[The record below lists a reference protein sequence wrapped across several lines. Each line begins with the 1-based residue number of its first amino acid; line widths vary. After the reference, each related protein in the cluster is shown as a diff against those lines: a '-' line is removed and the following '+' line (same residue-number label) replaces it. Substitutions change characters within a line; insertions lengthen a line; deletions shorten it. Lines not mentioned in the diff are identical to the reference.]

1 MHVGIPDA
9 RQRKL
14 TVRKSDGT
22 ELYRGLGLGFFDW
35 AGIFLRQVNMAQAV
49 HGLLWTEDVKVD
61 LLGHYLSGTD
71 ERSYHNQVDTW
82 WLEQRTLDYVMGRML
97 ATKTSITAAQAM
109 KLFAQRKDSKRTW
122 PEHFLYLV
130 AVDDARGGADTLVL
144 DNIVIH
150 ASADL
155 DLVLKAKYDPNRTD
169 ILRHAE

>member
-71 ERSYHNQVDTW
+71 ERSYHKQVDT
-82 WLEQRTLDYVMGRML
+82 
-97 ATKTSITAAQAM
+97 
-109 KLFAQRKDSKRTW
+109 
-122 PEHFLYLV
+122 
-130 AVDDARGGADTLVL
+130 
-144 DNIVIH
+144 
-150 ASADL
+150 
-155 DLVLKAKYDPNRTD
+155 
-169 ILRHAE
+169 